1 MSIKPRHPLRGAI
14 FVSGY
19 ILIQLR
25 YMTNATLELYHAL
38 IEAGVSEDKAEAA
51 AKAVM
56 TKTEARELLGNLVTK
71 AEFYK
76 ALMLQAGVIVGLQA
90 LVATLA

>member
-1 MSIKPRHPLRGAI
+1 VVQLEECTKRFS
-14 FVSGY
+14 
-19 ILIQLR
+19 LIQYH

-38 IEAGVSEDKAEAA
+38 IDAGVAQDKAEAA

-56 TKTEARELLGNLVTK
+56 TKTEAKELLGNLVTK

-90 LVATLA
+90 LVTTLA

>member
-1 MSIKPRHPLRGAI
+1 
-14 FVSGY
+14 
-19 ILIQLR
+19 
-25 YMTNATLELYHAL
+25 MTNATLELYHDL

-56 TKTEARELLGNLVTK
+56 TKTEARALLGNLVTK

-90 LVATLA
+90 LIATMV